1 MRPASGKA
9 AAVGVHVAA
18 AAIVSYNCAS
28 PFLEVRPLGA
38 AASGDLESPRG
49 PDRMCGIAGY
59 VNLDPGLPAVAADVE
74 AMCATIVHRGPN
86 DMGLHVDGP
95 AGIGMRR
102 LSIIDVASGHQPI
115 SNEDDTVWIV
125 FNGEI
130 YNHNQLRAE
139 LKARGHIFRT
149 SSDTETILHLY
160 EDFGEACVHHLR
172 GMFAFAIWDI
182 RDGSLLLARDRLG
195 IKPLFYAQ
203 TGTRIAFA
211 SELKALL
218 ALPDVRR
225 DIDWNAFDAFFAY
238 TYIPAPLT
246 IHQGIRK
253 LEAGRTMR
261 IRGGEVRIDRY
272 WDLDFSRKLGGRESD
287 IVDGFLGVMSEA
299 TAMRLMSEVPLG
311 AFLSGG
317 VDSGLVVAMMSGP
330 EREAVKSFTIG
341 FGGTVGD
348 FIDERPYARM
358 IAERYRCDHREIQ
371 VVPRIEAAIDAA
383 VAAFDEPFA
392 DDSLIPTFH
401 ICDEARQHVTV
412 ILTGLGG
419 DENFGGYERHLGFTL
434 SEHFGRLPRG
444 LRRGLVAPLVEW
456 LPESRGGGN
465 RIDHLKRFVRG
476 DAQAPSARYQSYLQV
491 LPAAARRR
499 LYAPAVADRVD
510 FDLVDGLGRRHF
522 DALSGAEPLDRV
534 LYQDL
539 MMYLPD
545 DILALSDRLGMHH
558 SLELRVPF
566 IDHKVVEYCATIPS
580 ALKIKG
586 LEKKHL
592 LKRAARRYLP
602 EPVLDH
608 RKQGFCSPMAAW
620 LRADLRS
627 TVERLLSPRELAG
640 QGLFAPTEVA
650 RLVEDHQALR
660 RLNHKVI
667 FSLLM
672 YTKWSETHAARG
684 CLR

>member
-1 MRPASGKA
+1 
-9 AAVGVHVAA
+9 
-18 AAIVSYNCAS
+18 
-28 PFLEVRPLGA
+28 
-38 AASGDLESPRG
+38 
-49 PDRMCGIAGY
+49 MCGIAGY
-59 VNLDPGLPAVAADVE
+59 INLDPGQPASAADVE
-74 AMCATIVHRGPN
+74 AMCQTIVHRGPN
-86 DMGLHVDGP
+86 DMGLHVGGP

-115 SNEDDTVWIV
+115 SNEDGTVWIV

-130 YNHNQLRAE
+130 YNHNQLRPQ
-139 LKARGHIFRT
+139 LKARGHVFRT

-160 EDFGEACVHHLR
+160 EDHGADCVHHLR
-172 GMFAFAIWDI
+172 GMFAFAIWDS

-195 IKPLFYAQ
+195 IKPLFYAR

-211 SELKALL
+211 SEMKALL

-261 IRGGEVRIDRY
+261 IRGGEARIDRY
-272 WDLDFSRKLGGRESD
+272 WDLDFSRKLRSRESE
-287 IVDGFLGVMSEA
+287 IVDGFLDVMSEA
-299 TAMRLMSEVPLG
+299 TTMRLMSEVPLG

-317 VDSGLVVAMMSGP
+317 VDSGLVVGMMSGP

-348 FIDERPYARM
+348 FIDERPYAHM
-358 IAERYRCDHREIQ
+358 ISERYGCDHRDIQ
-371 VVPRIEAAIDAA
+371 VVPRIEVAIDAA

-401 ICDEARQHVTV
+401 ICEEARKHVTV

-434 SEHFGRLPRG
+434 SEHYGRLPG
-444 LRRGLVAPLVEW
+444 ALRRGLVAPMVGW

-465 RIDHLKRFVRG
+465 RVDHLKRFVRG
-476 DAQAPSARYQSYLQV
+476 DAQAPAARYQSYLQV
-491 LPAAARRR
+491 LPAEARRR
-499 LYAPAVADRVD
+499 LYTPEIAARID
-510 FDLVDGLGRRHF
+510 FDMVDGLGRRHF
-522 DALSGAEPLDRV
+522 EALDGVEPLDRV

-545 DILALSDRLGMHH
+545 DILALSDRVGMHH

-592 LKRAARRYLP
+592 LKVAARRYLP
-602 EPVLDH
+602 EPVISH
-608 RKQGFCSPMAAW
+608 RKQGFSSPMAAW
-620 LRADLRS
+620 LRGDLRGS
-627 TVERLLSPRELAG
+627 VDRLLAADVLRQHG
-640 QGLFAPTEVA
+640 VFAPAEVA
-650 RLVEDHQALR
+650 RLIDEHQSRR
-660 RLNHKVI
+660 RLNHKTI

-672 YTKWSETHAARG
+672 YNRWAETHAARG
-684 CLR
+684 LTT